1 MNTADFN
8 GKPSP
13 DLNDPAIIEIALM
26 LAREAN
32 DPAYRN
38 GTLIEGLS
46 YTLAMRVIQAMAG
59 GPLPAAHRA
68 ATAPDERIQ
77 KVLRYIE
84 KHIADSNLS
93 IQELASVAS
102 VSPHQLSRL
111 FKSSMGHTPHQFVIA
126 QRISLAKLM
135 MLSGDRS
142 LSEIADR
149 CGFANQA
156 HFTTRFRTLTGET
169 PNRFKERMIK
179 EKSQPS
185 SRRF

>member
-1 MNTADFN
+1 MAMSDNI
-8 GKPSP
+8 GRPLP

-26 LAREAN
+26 LAREAT

-59 GPLPAAHRA
+59 GHPPAADRGA
-68 ATAPDERIQ
+68 IAPDERIQ
-77 KVLRYIE
+77 RVLSYIE
-84 KHIADSNLS
+84 KHIADSSLS
-93 IQELASVAS
+93 IEELASVAF

-111 FKSSMGHTPHQFVIA
+111 FKSSMGRTPHQFVIA

-135 MLSGDRS
+135 MLSGDKS
-142 LSEIADR
+142 LSEIAYQ

-179 EKSQPS
+179 EKPHPLSD
-185 SRRF
+185 